1 LLFNEGE
8 IVTVENSTCLFIKS
22 IGSTSL
28 QIDTT
33 TFCLSN
39 ILHYSHASMNLM
51 FINKFYVDN
60 NCYFILTGSDFIMK
74 ENQTSQTLLHGLVDN
89 GLYPIIDVSSLPHKP
104 YGLTAMIEEKL
115 LLSNGTII

>member
-1 LLFNEGE
+1 
-8 IVTVENSTCLFIKS
+8 
-22 IGSTSL
+22 
-28 QIDTT
+28 
-33 TFCLSN
+33 
-39 ILHYSHASMNLM
+39 MNLM

-74 ENQTSQTLLHGLVDN
+74 DNQTSQTLLHGLVDN

-104 YGLTAMIEEKL
+104 CGLTAMIEEEI